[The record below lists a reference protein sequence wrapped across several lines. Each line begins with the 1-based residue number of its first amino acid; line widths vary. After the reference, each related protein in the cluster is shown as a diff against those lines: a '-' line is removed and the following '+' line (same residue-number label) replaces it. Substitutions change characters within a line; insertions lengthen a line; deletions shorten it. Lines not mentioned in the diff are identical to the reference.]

1 MKLEALNAHVE
12 RLLKRATGID
22 ELKTDD
28 KGEWLGFPFGRIVE
42 HVRVVDYEQPR
53 AFIYGVVATGV
64 EAKPDLFEYLNE
76 VNSQIRYCRAYLLQG
91 TVYVEIELLGEAL
104 DYDEFANAMTAIA
117 DAGNTFGPVI
127 VERFGG
133 ELAVAPPADKDDEAA
148 KPEAHDRLVGPYL

>member
-22 ELKTDD
+22 ELKTDE

-53 AFIYGVVATGV
+53 AFIYGIVATGV
-64 EAKPDLFEYLNE
+64 EPKPELFEYLNE

-104 DYDEFANAMTAIA
+104 DYDEFDNAMTSIA
-117 DAGNTFGPVI
+117 NAGNTFGPVL

-133 ELAVAPPADKDDEAA
+133 QLPVAPPAETTDEAE
-148 KPEAHDRLVGPYL
+148 KPEGQDRVVGPYL